1 MYKKIFF
8 NIVHNPSNNHASPL
22 HTNTDKLSET
32 VLISVIFEHVCKG
45 AKPFRHL
52 LKRDKL
58 LVFSVL
64 RPPPL
69 YNHAEGSDNTKDT
82 RGLTV
87 LSVHRFICA
96 AVIPIWAGRLSTKG
110 TVIYC
115 FRASAAWSMI
125 YLQPG
130 SNESFS
136 IRWMRRT
143 HCRLPLCCSV
153 IHRPPPFTVRIW

>member
-1 MYKKIFF
+1 MQAPYTPTQISFQKQCWFQLFLNTSAK
-8 NIVHNPSNNHASPL
+8 VPNPSVTFLNV
-22 HTNTDKLSET
+22 TN
-32 VLISVIFEHVCKG
+32 CW
-45 AKPFRHL
+45 
-52 LKRDKL
+52 
-58 LVFSVL
+58 FSQSC
-64 RPPPL
+64 PPPL

-153 IHRPPPFTVRIW
+153 IHRPAPFTVRIW